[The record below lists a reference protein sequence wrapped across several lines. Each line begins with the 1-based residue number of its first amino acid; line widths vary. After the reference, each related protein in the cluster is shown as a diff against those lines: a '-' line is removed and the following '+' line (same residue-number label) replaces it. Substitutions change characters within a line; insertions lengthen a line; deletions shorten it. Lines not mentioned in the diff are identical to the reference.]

1 MNGTRFSETQRPR
14 STEDTPAMPNQL
26 SQHRN
31 TPPSHGAGSAAALA
45 AGFSVARF
53 AHGAGSDTVK
63 IALIGC
69 GNRGT
74 GACRESLLAADS
86 VKLIAVA
93 DLFADRAKASLAN
106 LTKYDELRPKIDV
119 PDQRQF
125 FGFDAYRNVLQTE
138 VDLVLLATPPHFR
151 PDQYTAAV
159 TAGKHVFMEKPCC
172 IDAPG
177 YRALLAA
184 NEEARR
190 RKLSVVVGLQR
201 RHQSNY
207 LEGIQRIRDG
217 EIGEVLFLR
226 TYFNVM
232 GGGRAGQ
239 TKPDGMSEMEYQL
252 RYWGMFAWLCG
263 DHIVEQST
271 HEIDVANWVM
281 DDHPVRAQGMGGR
294 QVRFGPGNGTF
305 WDHHAVEFEY
315 PGGVR
320 LFAQA
325 RQQAA
330 TWVQVSDN
338 IHGTKESVTLGSGPW
353 GFGKL
358 TPRDLRRR
366 RDCRP
371 VGRADRPVAVRQR
384 HRAHR
389 ADDRLRLGAGEPQ
402 DHAPRRS
409 AATPRA
415 TLSPP
420 AGAAARLSRRRR
432 RGRSAAAPAHARD
445 PGTAAP
451 RSPPRRGSPRSR
463 PGRPSGRPGGRSRAP
478 RR

>member
-1 MNGTRFSETQRPR
+1 
-14 STEDTPAMPNQL
+14 MPNQL

-106 LTKYDELRPKIDV
+106 LIKYDELRPKIDV

-151 PDQYTAAV
+151 PEQYTAAV

-239 TKPDGMSEMEYQL
+239 TKPEGMSEMEYQL

-353 GFGKL
+353 GFGTL

-366 RDCRP
+366 REPGANPYQQEHLDLVASIRGDGPYRCEGDYGATSSMTA
-371 VGRADRPVAVRQR
+371 VMGRMATYSGNLVTWDEATQSEV
-384 HRAHR
+384 
-389 ADDRLRLGAGEPQ
+389 RLGPQ
-402 DHAPRRS
+402 QYSLDAE
-409 AATPRA
+409 
-415 TLSPP
+415 PP
-420 AGAAARLSRRRR
+420 ALPDADGSYPAAM
-432 RGRSAAAPAHARD
+432 
-445 PGTAAP
+445 PGITKAW
-451 RSPPRRGSPRSR
+451 
-463 PGRPSGRPGGRSRAP
+463 
-478 RR
+478 